1 MGFVGDRM
9 NPSNVKLIAVAFVA
23 VLVCAGVS
31 YAMYGTDDGEDV
43 RTSPWSLSNVVGMM
57 PDERPDAVDDF
68 FVNVNYDRST
78 LQPGYMYSDT
88 MNDLNVQAQY
98 QLLALSTSTEPAG
111 HAHEILL
118 AAVASYADS
127 ASRDAFGMSEL
138 EPYVSDLMAAESLED
153 LTAFLTGSGYTIAE
167 PLMRI
172 TMDLGIHDTS
182 QWATYIY
189 PTTLTLQD
197 PAAYSSATADQT
209 VAVYDAMYSELLVL
223 MGYTPEQAAEMNAAA
238 DAIERTLA
246 SASLP
251 ASAKNDIVGYFEH
264 MDNPVTAEGLSA
276 TYTNFPAADI
286 LSAQG
291 YSDDEY
297 VLCEPDWME
306 ALDNLYTEENFEGLR
321 ALLLRNTVS
330 IASQFM
336 GDGFQDVYLKYRGL
350 TEQTALTV
358 FAVGGATSVYDGVLN
373 QVYLDA
379 YAPDPGLVQQLE
391 GLFQTLKDTMAQRLI
406 ENQWIGED
414 TRAYALEKLEA
425 MTIVIGG
432 PDSPDYSAFELPSMT
447 GEAGPLAD
455 YIAMDMFNNDAES
468 AKVDAQR
475 TGAYTS
481 GNMSYKVDAS
491 NHINANTV
499 FVSAAFLQ
507 GGFMVGFDES
517 DEAKLAGVGFVL
529 GHEIT
534 HAFDPNGSRFDE
546 TGAFEEWWT
555 AEDRERF
562 ETLSE
567 EYADYYGM
575 FPLLP
580 EGTYTD
586 GDMVCG
592 EAVADLGGM
601 AIVLDIAE
609 GIEGFDYA
617 GFFEKFAD
625 YFHETLTPE
634 YAEIVGAADVH
645 PRYCYRV
652 NATVQQ
658 FQVFHDT
665 FGVEEGD
672 GMWLSPEDR
681 FQIW

>member
-1 MGFVGDRM
+1 M
-9 NPSNVKLIAVAFVA
+9 NSANVKIIAVAFVA
-23 VLVCAGVS
+23 VLLCAGAS
-31 YAMYGTDDGEDV
+31 YAIYGGGDDGGDA

-68 FVNVNYDRST
+68 FVNVNRDLPT
-78 LQPGYMYSDT
+78 LQPGFMCSDT
-88 MNDLNVQAQY
+88 LNDLNTQAQY
-98 QLLALSTSTEPAG
+98 QLLALATAAEPTG

-127 ASRDAFGMSEL
+127 ESRDAYGVSEL
-138 EPYVSDLMAAESLED
+138 EPYVSDLMAAEGLGD

-172 TMDLGIHDTS
+172 AMDLGIHDTGE
-182 QWATYIY
+182 WVTYIY

-197 PAAYSSATADQT
+197 PAAYGSATADQ
-209 VAVYDAMYSELLVL
+209 AIALNDAMYSELLVL
-223 MGYTPEQAAEMNAAA
+223 MGYTPEQATEMNAAA
-238 DAIERTLA
+238 DAIEASLA
-246 SASLP
+246 SVCLP

-264 MDNPVTAEGLSA
+264 MDNPVTAEELTA

-291 YSDDEY
+291 FSDDEY
-297 VLCEPDWME
+297 VLCEPEWMGM
-306 ALDNLYTEENFEGLR
+306 LDSLYTEENFEGLR
-321 ALLLRNTVS
+321 ALLLRNTLS
-330 IASQFM
+330 TASQFM
-336 GDGFQDVYLKYRGL
+336 GGGFQDVYLRYHGL
-350 TEQTALTV
+350 TEQTALSV
-358 FAVGGATSVYDGVLN
+358 FAVGAATSVYDGVLN

-379 YAPDPGLVQQLE
+379 CAPDSEVVAQLE
-391 GLFQTLKDTMAQRLI
+391 GLFRTLKDTMAQRLA
-406 ENQWIGED
+406 ENLWIGDE
-414 TRAYALEKLEA
+414 TRAYALEKLDA
-425 MTIVIGG
+425 MTLVVGG
-432 PDSPDYSAFELPSMT
+432 PDSPDYSAFDLPSMT

-455 YIAMDMFNNDAES
+455 YIAMDMFVKDAES
-468 AKVDAQR
+468 AKVDSER

-481 GNMSYKVDAS
+481 GRMSYTVDAS
-491 NHINANTV
+491 NHINANIV
-499 FVSAAFLQ
+499 FVSVAFLQ
-507 GGFMVGFDES
+507 GGFMVGFQES
-517 DEAKLAGVGFVL
+517 DEARLAGVGFVL

-555 AEDRERF
+555 AEDRESF
-562 ETLSE
+562 ETLSGG
-567 EYADYYGM
+567 YADYFDM

-580 EGTYTD
+580 EGRYTD
-586 GDMVCG
+586 GDTVCG

-601 AIVLDIAE
+601 AIVLDVAE

-617 GFFEKFAD
+617 GFFERFAG
-625 YFHETLTPE
+625 YFRETMTPE
-634 YAEIVGAADVH
+634 YAEAVGAADVH
-645 PRYCYRV
+645 PRFCYRV

-665 FGVEEGD
+665 FGVAEGD
-672 GMWLSPEDR
+672 GMWLSSEDR